1 MDKEHDENKKFLEQ
15 IKDKYFYVPESS
27 PEDCIKANYFLFKI
41 RYSEYYDIIQKL
53 RDILIRNIPFFENI
67 VKFKVTNGE
76 IGYVED
82 EMDDIELK
90 KLVGID
96 NYKNNGKYIAKFDHN
111 TDKKDAPKMVLK
123 ELCEMQE
130 ETDNI
135 FKEANENSE
144 YYCKVVDELL
154 NDYKKHYWENGV
166 GKIYDKTTKEIIALL
181 NNNYNNYEQRFIY
194 FLKRLDIINLILK
207 DYL

>member
-27 PEDCIKANYFLFKI
+27 PKDCIKANYFLFKM
-41 RYSEYYDIIQKL
+41 RYSEYDIVQKL
-53 RDILIRNIPFFENI
+53 RDILIRNIPFFDNI
-67 VKFKVTNGE
+67 VKFKVTNGK

-96 NYKNNGKYIAKFDHN
+96 NYKNNGKYIAKFDYN

-123 ELCEMQE
+123 EFCEMQE

-194 FLKRLDIINLILK
+194 FLKRLDKINLILK

>member
-1 MDKEHDENKKFLEQ
+1 MDKERDENKKFLEQ

-27 PEDCIKANYFLFKI
+27 PEDCIKTNYFLFKI
-41 RYSEYYDIIQKL
+41 RYSEYDIVQKL
-53 RDILIRNIPFFENI
+53 RDILIRNIPFFDNI
-67 VKFKVTNGE
+67 VKFKVTNGK

-96 NYKNNGKYIAKFDHN
+96 NYKNNGKYIAKFDYN

-123 ELCEMQE
+123 ELCEMHE

-135 FKEANENSE
+135 LKEANENSE

>member
-27 PEDCIKANYFLFKI
+27 PEDCIKTNYFLFKI
-41 RYSEYYDIIQKL
+41 RYSEYDIVQKL
-53 RDILIRNIPFFENI
+53 RDILIRNIPFFDNI
-67 VKFKVTNGE
+67 VKFKVTNGK

-96 NYKNNGKYIAKFDHN
+96 NYKNNGKYIAKFDYN

-123 ELCEMQE
+123 ELCEMHE

-135 FKEANENSE
+135 LKEANENSE

>member
-15 IKDKYFYVPESS
+15 MKDKYFYVPESS
-27 PEDCIKANYFLFKI
+27 PEDCIKTNYFLFKI
-41 RYSEYYDIIQKL
+41 RYSEYDIVQKL
-53 RDILIRNIPFFENI
+53 RDILIRNIPFFDNI
-67 VKFKVTNGE
+67 VKFKVTNGK

-82 EMDDIELK
+82 EMDDIKLK

-96 NYKNNGKYIAKFDHN
+96 NYKNNGKYIAKFDYN

-123 ELCEMQE
+123 EMCEMHE

-135 FKEANENSE
+135 LKEANENSE

>member
-27 PEDCIKANYFLFKI
+27 PEDCIKTNYFLFKI
-41 RYSEYYDIIQKL
+41 RYSEYDIIQKL

-96 NYKNNGKYIAKFDHN
+96 NYKNNGKYIAKFDYN

-123 ELCEMQE
+123 EFCEMQE

-144 YYCKVVDELL
+144 YYCKVIDELL

-194 FLKRLDIINLILK
+194 FLKRLDKINLILK

>member
-27 PEDCIKANYFLFKI
+27 PEDCIKTNYFLFKI
-41 RYSEYYDIIQKL
+41 RYSEYDIVQKL
-53 RDILIRNIPFFENI
+53 RDILIRNIPFFDNI
-67 VKFKVTNGE
+67 VKFKVTNGK

-96 NYKNNGKYIAKFDHN
+96 NYKNNGKYIAKFDYN

-123 ELCEMQE
+123 EMCEMHE

-135 FKEANENSE
+135 LKEANENSE

>member
-1 MDKEHDENKKFLEQ
+1 MDKERDENKKFLEQ

-27 PEDCIKANYFLFKI
+27 PEDCIKTNYFLFKI
-41 RYSEYYDIIQKL
+41 RYSEYDIVQKL

-67 VKFKVTNGE
+67 VKFKVTNGK
-76 IGYVED
+76 ISYVED

-96 NYKNNGKYIAKFDHN
+96 NYKNNGKYIAKFDYN

-123 ELCEMQE
+123 EMCEMHE

-135 FKEANENSE
+135 LKEANENSE

>member
-27 PEDCIKANYFLFKI
+27 PEDCIKTNYFLFKI
-41 RYSEYYDIIQKL
+41 RYSEYDIVQKL
-53 RDILIRNIPFFENI
+53 RDILIRNIPFFDNI
-67 VKFKVTNGE
+67 VKFKVTNGK

-96 NYKNNGKYIAKFDHN
+96 NYKNNGKYIAKFDYN

-123 ELCEMQE
+123 EFCEMQE

-194 FLKRLDIINLILK
+194 FLKRLDKINLILK

>member
-15 IKDKYFYVPESS
+15 MKDKYFYVPESS
-27 PEDCIKANYFLFKI
+27 PEDCIKANYFLFKM

-67 VKFKVTNGE
+67 VK

-111 TDKKDAPKMVLK
+111 TDKKDAPKIVLK
-123 ELCEMQE
+123 EICEMQE

-194 FLKRLDIINLILK
+194 FLKRLDKINLILK

>member
-27 PEDCIKANYFLFKI
+27 PEDCIKTNYFLFKI
-41 RYSEYYDIIQKL
+41 RYSEYDIVQKL

-67 VKFKVTNGE
+67 VKFKVTNGK

-123 ELCEMQE
+123 EICEMQE

-194 FLKRLDIINLILK
+194 FLKRLDKINLILK

>member
-1 MDKEHDENKKFLEQ
+1 MDKERDENKKFLEQ

-27 PEDCIKANYFLFKI
+27 PEDCIKTNYFLFKI
-41 RYSEYYDIIQKL
+41 RYSEYDIVQKL
-53 RDILIRNIPFFENI
+53 RDILIRNIPFFDNI
-67 VKFKVTNGE
+67 VKFKVTNGK

-96 NYKNNGKYIAKFDHN
+96 NYKNNGKYIAKFDYN

-194 FLKRLDIINLILK
+194 FLKRLDKINLILK

>member
-15 IKDKYFYVPESS
+15 MKDKYFYVPESS
-27 PEDCIKANYFLFKI
+27 PEDCIKTNYFLFKI
-41 RYSEYYDIIQKL
+41 RYSEYDIVQKL
-53 RDILIRNIPFFENI
+53 RDILIRNIPFFDNI
-67 VKFKVTNGE
+67 VKFKVTNGK

-96 NYKNNGKYIAKFDHN
+96 NYKNNGKYIAKFDYN

-123 ELCEMQE
+123 EFCEMQE

-194 FLKRLDIINLILK
+194 FLKRLDKINLILK

>member
-15 IKDKYFYVPESS
+15 MKDKYFYVPESS
-27 PEDCIKANYFLFKI
+27 PEDCIKTNYFLFKI
-41 RYSEYYDIIQKL
+41 RYSEYDIVQKL

-67 VKFKVTNGE
+67 VKFKVTNGK

-96 NYKNNGKYIAKFDHN
+96 NYKNNGKYIAKFDYN

-123 ELCEMQE
+123 EMCEMHE

-135 FKEANENSE
+135 LKEANENSE

>member
-27 PEDCIKANYFLFKI
+27 PEDCIKTNYFLFKI
-41 RYSEYYDIIQKL
+41 RYSEYDIVQKL
-53 RDILIRNIPFFENI
+53 RDILIRNIPFFDNI
-67 VKFKVTNGE
+67 VKFKVTNGK

-96 NYKNNGKYIAKFDHN
+96 NYKNNGKYIAKFDYN

-123 ELCEMQE
+123 EFCEMQE

-194 FLKRLDIINLILK
+194 FLKRLDNINLILK

>member
-1 MDKEHDENKKFLEQ
+1 MDKKHDENKKFLEQ
-15 IKDKYFYVPESS
+15 MKDKYFYVPESS
-27 PEDCIKANYFLFKI
+27 PEDCIKTNYFLFKI
-41 RYSEYYDIIQKL
+41 RYSEYDIVQKL

-96 NYKNNGKYIAKFDHN
+96 NYKNNGKYIAKFDYN

-123 ELCEMQE
+123 EFCEMQE

>member
-1 MDKEHDENKKFLEQ
+1 
-15 IKDKYFYVPESS
+15 
-27 PEDCIKANYFLFKI
+27 
-41 RYSEYYDIIQKL
+41 L

-96 NYKNNGKYIAKFDHN
+96 NYKNNGKYIAKFDYN

-123 ELCEMQE
+123 EMCEMHE

-135 FKEANENSE
+135 LKEANENSE

-194 FLKRLDIINLILK
+194 FLKRLDKINLILK

>member
-27 PEDCIKANYFLFKI
+27 PEDCIKTNYFLFKI
-41 RYSEYYDIIQKL
+41 RYSEYDIVQKL

-96 NYKNNGKYIAKFDHN
+96 NYKNNGKYIAKFDYN

-123 ELCEMQE
+123 EFCEMQE

-194 FLKRLDIINLILK
+194 FLKRLDKINLILK

>member
-15 IKDKYFYVPESS
+15 MKDKYFYVPESS
-27 PEDCIKANYFLFKI
+27 PEDCIKTNYFLFKI
-41 RYSEYYDIIQKL
+41 RYSEYDIVQKL
-53 RDILIRNIPFFENI
+53 RDILIRNIPFFDNI

>member
-1 MDKEHDENKKFLEQ
+1 MDKERDENKKFLEQ

-27 PEDCIKANYFLFKI
+27 PEDCIKTNYFLFKI
-41 RYSEYYDIIQKL
+41 RYSEYDIVQKL
-53 RDILIRNIPFFENI
+53 RDILIRNIPFFDNI
-67 VKFKVTNGE
+67 VKFKVTNGK

-96 NYKNNGKYIAKFDHN
+96 NYKNNGKYIAKFDYN

-123 ELCEMQE
+123 EMCEMHE

-135 FKEANENSE
+135 LKEANENSE

>member
-15 IKDKYFYVPESS
+15 MKDKYFYVPESS
-27 PEDCIKANYFLFKI
+27 PEDCIKTNYFLFKI
-41 RYSEYYDIIQKL
+41 RYSEYDIVQKL
-53 RDILIRNIPFFENI
+53 RDILIRNIPFFDNI
-67 VKFKVTNGE
+67 VKFKVTNGK

-82 EMDDIELK
+82 EMDDIKLK

-96 NYKNNGKYIAKFDHN
+96 NYKNNGKYIAKFDYN

-123 ELCEMQE
+123 EFCEMQE

>member
-27 PEDCIKANYFLFKI
+27 PEDCIKTNYFLFKI
-41 RYSEYYDIIQKL
+41 RYSEYDIVQKL
-53 RDILIRNIPFFENI
+53 RDILIRNIPFFDNI

-96 NYKNNGKYIAKFDHN
+96 NYKNNGKYIAKFDYN

-123 ELCEMQE
+123 EMCEMHE

-135 FKEANENSE
+135 LKEANENSE

-194 FLKRLDIINLILK
+194 FLKRLDKINLILK

>member
-15 IKDKYFYVPESS
+15 MKDKYFYVPESS
-27 PEDCIKANYFLFKI
+27 PEDCIKTNYFLFKI
-41 RYSEYYDIIQKL
+41 RYSEYDIVQKL
-53 RDILIRNIPFFENI
+53 RDILIRNIPFFDNI
-67 VKFKVTNGE
+67 VKFKVTNGK

-96 NYKNNGKYIAKFDHN
+96 NYKNNGKYIAKFDYN

-123 ELCEMQE
+123 EFCEMHE

-135 FKEANENSE
+135 LKEANENSE

-194 FLKRLDIINLILK
+194 FLKRLDKINLILK

>member
-15 IKDKYFYVPESS
+15 MKDKYFYVPESS
-27 PEDCIKANYFLFKI
+27 PEDCIKTNYFLFKI
-41 RYSEYYDIIQKL
+41 RYSEYDIVQKL
-53 RDILIRNIPFFENI
+53 RDILIRNIPFFDNI
-67 VKFKVTNGE
+67 VKFKVTNGK

-82 EMDDIELK
+82 EMDDIKLK

-96 NYKNNGKYIAKFDHN
+96 NYKNNGKYIAKFDYN

-123 ELCEMQE
+123 EMCEMHE

-135 FKEANENSE
+135 LKEANENSE

-194 FLKRLDIINLILK
+194 FLKRLDKINLILK

>member
-27 PEDCIKANYFLFKI
+27 PKDCIKANYFLFKI

-67 VKFKVTNGE
+67 VKFKVTNGK

-96 NYKNNGKYIAKFDHN
+96 NYKNNGKYIAKFDYN

-123 ELCEMQE
+123 EMCEMHE

-135 FKEANENSE
+135 LKEAKKKRMKIVNIIV
-144 YYCKVVDELL
+144 KLL
-154 NDYKKHYWENGV
+154 M
-166 GKIYDKTTKEIIALL
+166 
-181 NNNYNNYEQRFIY
+181 NY
-194 FLKRLDIINLILK
+194 
-207 DYL
+207 

>member
-1 MDKEHDENKKFLEQ
+1 MDKERDENKKFLEQ

-27 PEDCIKANYFLFKI
+27 PEDCIKTNYFLFKI
-41 RYSEYYDIIQKL
+41 RYSEYDIVQKL
-53 RDILIRNIPFFENI
+53 RDILIRNIPFFDNI
-67 VKFKVTNGE
+67 VKFKVTNGK

-96 NYKNNGKYIAKFDHN
+96 NYKNNGKYIAKFDYN

-123 ELCEMQE
+123 EMCEMHE

-135 FKEANENSE
+135 LKEANENSE

-194 FLKRLDIINLILK
+194 FLKRLDKINLILK

>member
-15 IKDKYFYVPESS
+15 MKDKYFYVPESS
-27 PEDCIKANYFLFKI
+27 PEDCIKTNYFLFKM
-41 RYSEYYDIIQKL
+41 RYSEYDIIQKL

-67 VKFKVTNGE
+67 VKFKVTNGK

-96 NYKNNGKYIAKFDHN
+96 NYKNNGKYIAKFDYN

-123 ELCEMQE
+123 EFCEMQE

-194 FLKRLDIINLILK
+194 FLKRLDKINLILK

>member
-15 IKDKYFYVPESS
+15 MKDKYFYVPESS
-27 PEDCIKANYFLFKI
+27 PEDCIKTNYFLFKM
-41 RYSEYYDIIQKL
+41 RYLEYYDIIQKL

-67 VKFKVTNGE
+67 VKFKVTNGK

-82 EMDDIELK
+82 EMDDIKLK

-96 NYKNNGKYIAKFDHN
+96 NYKNNGKYIAKFDYN

-123 ELCEMQE
+123 EMCEMHE

-135 FKEANENSE
+135 LKEANENSE

>member
-15 IKDKYFYVPESS
+15 MKDKYFYVPESS
-27 PEDCIKANYFLFKI
+27 PEDCIKTNYFLFKI
-41 RYSEYYDIIQKL
+41 RYSEYDIVQKL
-53 RDILIRNIPFFENI
+53 RDILIRNIPFFDNI
-67 VKFKVTNGE
+67 VKFKVTNGK

-96 NYKNNGKYIAKFDHN
+96 NYKNNGKYIAKFDYN

-123 ELCEMQE
+123 EFCEMQE

>member
-27 PEDCIKANYFLFKI
+27 PEDCIKTNYFLFKI
-41 RYSEYYDIIQKL
+41 RYSEYDIVQKL
-53 RDILIRNIPFFENI
+53 RDILIRNIPFFDNI
-67 VKFKVTNGE
+67 VKFKVTNGK

-96 NYKNNGKYIAKFDHN
+96 NYKNNGKYIAKFDYN

-123 ELCEMQE
+123 EMCEMHE

-135 FKEANENSE
+135 LKEANENSE

-194 FLKRLDIINLILK
+194 FLKRLDKINLILK

>member
-27 PEDCIKANYFLFKI
+27 PEDCIKTNYFLFKI
-41 RYSEYYDIIQKL
+41 RYSEYDIVQKL
-53 RDILIRNIPFFENI
+53 RDILIRNIPFFDNI

-96 NYKNNGKYIAKFDHN
+96 NYKNNGKYIAKFDYN

-123 ELCEMQE
+123 EICEMQE

-194 FLKRLDIINLILK
+194 FLKRLDKINLILK

>member
-27 PEDCIKANYFLFKI
+27 PEDCIKTNYFLFKI
-41 RYSEYYDIIQKL
+41 RYSEYDIVQKL
-53 RDILIRNIPFFENI
+53 RDILIRNIPFFDNI
-67 VKFKVTNGE
+67 VKFKVTNGK

-194 FLKRLDIINLILK
+194 FLKRLDKINLILK

>member
-27 PEDCIKANYFLFKI
+27 PEDCIKTNYFLFKI
-41 RYSEYYDIIQKL
+41 RYSEYDIVQKL
-53 RDILIRNIPFFENI
+53 RDILIRNIPFFDNI
-67 VKFKVTNGE
+67 VKFKVTNGK

-96 NYKNNGKYIAKFDHN
+96 NYKNNGKYIAKFDYN

-123 ELCEMQE
+123 EFCEMQE

>member
-27 PEDCIKANYFLFKI
+27 PEDCIKTNYFLFKI
-41 RYSEYYDIIQKL
+41 RYSEYDIVQKL
-53 RDILIRNIPFFENI
+53 RDILIRNIPFFDNI

-96 NYKNNGKYIAKFDHN
+96 NYKNNGKYIAKFDYN

-123 ELCEMQE
+123 EMCEMHE

-135 FKEANENSE
+135 LKEANENSE

>member
-27 PEDCIKANYFLFKI
+27 PEDCIKTNYFLFKI
-41 RYSEYYDIIQKL
+41 RYSEYDIVQKL

-67 VKFKVTNGE
+67 VKFKVTNGK
-76 IGYVED
+76 ISYVED

-96 NYKNNGKYIAKFDHN
+96 NYKNNGKYIAKFDYN

-123 ELCEMQE
+123 EFCEMQE

>member
-15 IKDKYFYVPESS
+15 MKDKYFYVPESS
-27 PEDCIKANYFLFKI
+27 PEDCIKTNYFLFKI
-41 RYSEYYDIIQKL
+41 RYSEYDIVQKL
-53 RDILIRNIPFFENI
+53 RDILIRNIPFFDNI
-67 VKFKVTNGE
+67 VKFKVTNGK

-82 EMDDIELK
+82 EMDDIKLK

-96 NYKNNGKYIAKFDHN
+96 NYKNNGKYIAKFDYN

-123 ELCEMQE
+123 EMCEMHE

-135 FKEANENSE
+135 LKEANENSE

-194 FLKRLDIINLILK
+194 FLKRLDNINLILK

>member
-15 IKDKYFYVPESS
+15 MKDKYFYVPESS
-27 PEDCIKANYFLFKI
+27 PEDCIKTNYFLFKM
-41 RYSEYYDIIQKL
+41 RYSEYDIIQKL

-96 NYKNNGKYIAKFDHN
+96 NYKNNGKYIAKFDYN

-123 ELCEMQE
+123 EFCEMQE